1 MRNVTLIA
9 IMVTLLSAC
18 ASRQPDPEPPMQTG
32 PSAAELEAQRRAQA
46 EAERRANEEALAQ
59 ARQLLA
65 QVREHTNLNSD
76 QTGRMQRGAT
86 AIGNGD
92 GRMAA
97 DLLGALLAELRA
109 ARMTYTVMRGDSLW
123 RIAGRSNVYG
133 DPYQWPLIY
142 RANADQIRD
151 ADLIHPEQRL
161 NIISHPIRGDVDAA
175 VMHARNRG
183 AWSLGTTEES
193 DRRYLGR

>member
-1 MRNVTLIA
+1 MRNFALIA
-9 IMVTLLSAC
+9 IMVTTLSAC

-32 PSAAELEAQRRAQA
+32 PSAAEMEAQRRAQA

-65 QVREHTNLNSD
+65 QIREYTNLNGD
-76 QTGRMQRGAT
+76 QTSRMQRGAS

-92 GRMAA
+92 GRMAV
-97 DLLGALLAELRA
+97 DLLGALLAELGS

-123 RIAGRSNVYG
+123 RIAARSDVYS

-142 RANADQIRD
+142 RANADQISD
-151 ADLIHPEQRL
+151 ADLIYPDQRL
-161 NIISHPIRGDVDAA
+161 NIISHPMRGDVDAA

-183 AWSLGTTEES
+183 AWSLGMTEES

>member
-1 MRNVTLIA
+1 MRIVALVA
-9 IMVTLLSAC
+9 IMITTLGAC
-18 ASRQPDPEPPMQTG
+18 ATRQPDPEPPMQTG

-65 QVREHTNLNSD
+65 QVREYTNLNGD
-76 QTGRMQRGAT
+76 QASRMQRGAS

-92 GRMAA
+92 GRVAV
-97 DLLGALLAELRA
+97 DLLGALLAELRS
-109 ARMTYTVMRGDSLW
+109 ARMTYTVMGGDSLW
-123 RIAGRSNVYG
+123 RIAGRSNVYS

-151 ADLIHPEQRL
+151 ADLIYPNQRL
-161 NIISHPIRGDVDAA
+161 NIISHPMRGDVDAA

-183 AWSLGTTEES
+183 AWSLGES
-193 DRRYLGR
+193 EASDHRYLGR